1 MYENVLRP
9 VVIGGV
15 KVPNR
20 VVRTAHATGFADGEM
35 NDRLIAYHEARAKG
49 GVGLTIIEI
58 MGVHPSSP
66 GSLLAFHPNMMEGHK
81 RLVDRLQP

>member
-20 VVRTAHATGFADGEM
+20 VVRTAHATGVADGEM

-58 MGVHPSSP
+58 MGVPHSSP
-66 GSLLAFHPNMMEGHK
+66 GSLLAFHPNIM
-81 RLVDRLQP
+81 